1 MASNPITMKRDGS
14 GSLAQKLLAINPPP
28 GYRNGTAYHGLIDA
42 AGNPDAATIA
52 AGIPIFFVNDDGS
65 GISVVDAAG
74 RHTFASFCAAHGIA
88 GEEEQHLLDLV
99 SGLASGAYYAACVP
113 VFSPTCVL
121 CSGPGGALVMKGRS
135 LLCRVG
141 HQWLHERAPTPEPV
155 PASAS
160 IALVVGAVAPG
171 QAYYAAFVDL
181 WPLAT
186 QNADST
192 IHYRPNDYMTWPPWP
207 KDADVAIRPYEHW
220 PDAPT
225 ETVLDTYGGDYNST
239 HVGELADFLAS
250 GIVYRNGDRFTPSVG
265 SDFDYVATLEDALA
279 KISSVS
285 GISAFYLST
294 VFPEPGENGKAWRSG
309 RYFDADGHLVLVAT
323 DSSAKTL
330 GAEPSPI
337 DGAVATAQVGTM
349 TAGGVGGQAH
359 FKGDADWPK
368 DYGIPDGNFRAT
380 IGNQRQIPYVA
391 AVGEHGHVAGEV
403 YAIALSTGTLQ
414 HLPADSYIGVAVR
427 ATSQLYL
434 SLDGDALTPISE
446 ETDEDG
452 VTIYR
457 FRIPVGDHLGKA
469 DDGLADGQTA
479 TLTLETDGF
488 SGRLYGR
495 TIDLAAEWNGL
506 PSLAPAGEPDFST
519 WEPPQTAQ

>member
-42 AGNPDAATIA
+42 AGNPSMQTVQ
-52 AGIPIFFVNDDGS
+52 AGIPIFVVTETG
-65 GISVVDAAG
+65 GVSVVDTTG
-74 RHTFASFCAAHGIA
+74 WHTFASFCAAHGIA
-88 GEEEQHLLDLV
+88 SEEEQHLLDLV

-121 CSGPGGALVMKGRS
+121 CSGPGGAIVMKGRS

-160 IALVVGAVAPG
+160 IALVAGAVAPG
-171 QAYYAAFVDL
+171 VAYYAAFVDL

-186 QNADST
+186 QNADGT
-192 IHYRPNDYMTWPPWP
+192 IRYRPNDYMTWPPWP

-250 GIVYRNGDRFTPSVG
+250 GIVYRNGDLFTPSVG
-265 SDFDYVATLEDALA
+265 SDFGYVATLEDALA

-337 DGAVATAQVGTM
+337 GVAVATAQVGTL
-349 TAGGVGGQAH
+349 TAAAGYESQTAY
-359 FKGDADWPK
+359 FKGDANWPP
-368 DYGIPDGNFRAT
+368 PDINFRAT
-380 IGNQRQIPYVA
+380 TATDPRQFPYIA

-506 PSLAPAGEPDFST
+506 PTLAPAGEPDFST
-519 WEPPQTAQ
+519 WEPPQKAQ